1 MSRPSAGERQ
11 FALRT
16 LDFLFL
22 HGTHAL
28 EMHLRFLPSSPFPS
42 LLLLRPF
49 LAGASGAGS
58 AALLVCCSM
67 AASRVAGRGTQNV
80 GLEMAGRALT
90 GERQPPIQRAINQ
103 RPERRV
109 GRGARVPGEMGTW
122 LAKLDSS
129 RPLLPS
135 RRREKPITTERPRVP
150 ARFQPASD
158 WPAA

>member
-1 MSRPSAGERQ
+1 VPVRRRKLGRQ

-67 AASRVAGRGTQNV
+67 ASRVAGRGTQNV
-80 GLEMAGRALT
+80 GLEMAGPACT
-90 GERQPPIQRAINQ
+90 GERQPPLQRAINQ
-103 RPERRV
+103 RPEQSV
-109 GRGARVPGEMGTW
+109 GRGARVPGAMGTW

-135 RRREKPITTERPRVP
+135 RPSEKPITTRSRSLS
-150 ARFQPASD
+150 ARL
-158 WPAA
+158 